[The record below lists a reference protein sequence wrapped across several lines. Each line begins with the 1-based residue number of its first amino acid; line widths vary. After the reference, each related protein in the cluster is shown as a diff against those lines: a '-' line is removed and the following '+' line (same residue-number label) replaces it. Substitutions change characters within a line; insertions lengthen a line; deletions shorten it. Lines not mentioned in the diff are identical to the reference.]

1 MVRIFTEVVDVQYGS
16 GIRETF
22 KGVDPRNW
30 KEFGILLQLVRM
42 DLVRNG
48 CELSILVAMVIEIVE
63 MELSNHSKIFNEK
76 PLDLTWAKKS
86 LIK

>member
-1 MVRIFTEVVDVQYGS
+1 MARIFTEVVDAQYGS
-16 GIRETF
+16 EIRETF
-22 KGVDPRNW
+22 KEVDPRNW

-42 DLVRNG
+42 DLVRND
-48 CELSILVAMVIEIVE
+48 CELSIWVAMVIEIVE

-76 PLDLTWAKKS
+76 PLGLTWAKKS